1 MGSQLFLT
9 TTAENEAVHSQ
20 YLMMM
25 GIMILILVLGTTIPL
40 SMKKKVKISMTNPPY
55 QGKQRKISNEEGDP
69 ANRFQSRDHHPPLHA
84 KKSRKIHGYLPQQQP
99 HIETLKK
106 YIFSND
112 HQRKG

>member
-1 MGSQLFLT
+1 MG
-9 TTAENEAVHSQ
+9 
-20 YLMMM
+20 
-25 GIMILILVLGTTIPL
+25 GTTIPL

-55 QGKQRKISNEEGDP
+55 RGKPRKISNDEGDP

-106 YIFSND
+106 YLFSND
-112 HQRKG
+112 HQRKDKKTKRQKDKKTKRQKDKKTKRQKD